1 MQKYVLKN
9 QNGSQSLSESTKES
23 DNILGLWKLKNVKY
37 SSIYDIVSKMKIE
50 KPSKNF
56 QFISPVSYHSLLA
69 LNLTCAINNLIRKKR
84 LEMSFRENYL
94 IVLDYIEREKT
105 KKCGRYSYLTGEY
118 VTIKSLLENF
128 ENINKSIDKQLILDM
143 IKKDL
148 LSKYYHK
155 VRITRKGYEYIKKN
169 Q

>member
-9 QNGSQSLSESTKES
+9 ENGSQSFSESKKES
-23 DNILGLWKLKNVKY
+23 DSIIGLWKLKKVKY
-37 SSIYDIVSKMKIE
+37 NFIYDIVSKMKFE
-50 KPSKNF
+50 KQSKNF
-56 QFISPVSYHSLLA
+56 QLISPMTYHSHIA
-69 LNLTCAINNLIRKKR
+69 LNLTYAINNLIRKER

-94 IVLDYIEREKT
+94 MVLNYIDREKN
-105 KKCGRYSYLTGEY
+105 KIYDRYVS
-118 VTIKSLLENF
+118 IKSLLKNF
-128 ENINKSIDKQLILDM
+128 ENINNSIDKQLILDM